1 MPGMGSMADWLRGA
15 LEGSAKGTF
24 VGLVES
30 GGEKL
35 AKIKIDA
42 KITVAKDMTDMVEEA
57 MKKAKMP
64 PEAGNLSVEHM
75 DVDYKMEAEGE
86 LLWDLAAGRAQSFT
100 MSGPSHANMD
110 MEMKISAQ
118 GQNMS
123 IETSMEMSGTTSLS
137 LEVD

>member
-1 MPGMGSMADWLRGA
+1 
-15 LEGSAKGTF
+15 
-24 VGLVES
+24 
-30 GGEKL
+30 
-35 AKIKIDA
+35 
-42 KITVAKDMTDMVEEA
+42 MTDMVEEA
-57 MKKAKMP
+57 MKKAKLP

-86 LLWDLAAGRAQSFT
+86 LLWNLAAGRAQSFT

-123 IETSMEMSGTTSLS
+123 IETGMEMSGTTSLS
-137 LEVD
+137 LEVN